1 MIRYFIIL
9 LAFLSC
15 IPAVSLAQS
24 FGESITEEGAITVD
38 EMIKASEGKKKF
50 TCKVTGTVVSVCQK
64 KGCWME
70 LMRPDG
76 KTIRVTFKDYE
87 FFVPKDISGKT
98 VVMDGFAWFRETSV
112 EMLRHYAQD
121 AGKSEE
127 EIKKITKPKKDL
139 AFEAKGVIVK

>member
-1 MIRYFIIL
+1 MKLYTIIL
-9 LAFLSC
+9 L
-15 IPAVSLAQS
+15 SLLWLFPMSSYAQS
-24 FGESITEEGAITVD
+24 FGEVITDEGAISVE
-38 EMIKASEGKKKF
+38 EMIKSSEGKKKF
-50 TCKVTGTVVSVCQK
+50 NCKVTGTVLSVCQK

-76 KTIRVTFKDYE
+76 GTIRVTFKDYE

-98 VVMDGFAWFRETSV
+98 VVMEGFSWYRETSV

-127 EIKKITKPKKDL
+127 EIKKIDKPKKEL